1 MTAANVLLYV
11 ALIGF
16 MIFQRIKGRPVQSFR
31 ALLALP
37 VILSFIGWQ
46 DIERVRHLSTI
57 DMTASVIGCAI
68 SLALG
73 GVRGFTDKVSDRNGV
88 PWVQWSVASLVVF
101 AVNVVTKLGLDAG
114 AVALGGT
121 TRGVTSSLLLAV
133 GLMLIGESVVILYRV
148 QGFQPRPAAGP
159 AAFGSG
165 GPGHA
170 GAAGSATAPRAGG
183 RLLGTG
189 GLLGNGGGLPG
200 NGGGLPGNGG
210 GLLGN
215 GGGLLGNGGILGGG
229 LLSGGGLPG
238 GRDACQGD
246 DGLPGGGDACQGDG
260 GPGRRRSSRDRRH
273 GRR

>member
-68 SLALG
+68 SLVLG

-189 GLLGNGGGLPG
+189 GLLGNGGGL
-200 NGGGLPGNGG
+200 
-210 GLLGN
+210 
-215 GGGLLGNGGILGGG
+215 LGNGGILGGG
-229 LLSGGGLPG
+229 LLSGGGLPGGRDACQGDDGLPG